1 MDPNLRMGEIS
12 LAENGAKAAEGLTLS
27 LNLGEDGED
36 REAGRRVSNKY
47 AT

>member
-1 MDPNLRMGEIS
+1 MGEIS

-36 REAGRRVSNKY
+36 GEDREAGRRVSNKY